1 VKTFFLEKMHAL
13 PEHGELLAAAGI
25 RPGAEMVAEV
35 WCPRRRRERAEWNG
49 MEWDGMNVLSPAPP
63 TL

>member
-1 VKTFFLEKMHAL
+1 MHAL

-35 WCPRRRRERAEWNG
+35 WCTGAHADEGSERNG
-49 MEWDGMNVLSPAPP
+49 MEWDGMNVLSPAAP